1 MELIFF
7 ESPEQLRDWLHCN
20 HDSAAELLVG
30 LHKRHTGCAT
40 LSWPQLVDELLCFG
54 WIDGVRRR
62 IDDDSYSIR
71 ITPRKPR
78 SIWSAVNVARA
89 AELEAAGLMHP
100 SGRAAVGR
108 RSEARTG
115 VYSHD
120 RATPAKLDAVYER
133 RLRANVGASRFFDS
147 QPPWYRRTATHWVMS
162 AKRQETRDRRFAQ
175 LLEHS
180 AAGSAVPPLT
190 RPLRSGARS

>member
-1 MELIFF
+1 MQPTFF
-7 ESPEQLRDWLHCN
+7 DSPEQLRDWLQRN

-30 LHKRHTGCAT
+30 LHKRHTGRAT

-62 IDDDSYSIR
+62 IDDHSYSIR

-89 AELEAAGLMHP
+89 AELEAAGLMHAA
-100 SGRAAVGR
+100 GRAAVGR
-108 RSEARTG
+108 RSEDRTG
-115 VYSHD
+115 VYSYD
-120 RATPAKLDAVYER
+120 RATPAKFDAVYEQ
-133 RLRANVGASRFFDS
+133 RLRASAAAARFFDS

-180 AAGSAVPPLT
+180 AAGRPVPPLT
-190 RPLRSGARS
+190 RP